1 MFDIIFQTTKSCDG
15 TNILLSC
22 FAGNLTI
29 FAFGFPYIYRAI
41 SNLSR
46 ISIILTNRI
55 KNNGWV
61 KFYPWLLIISFVLNA
76 TFLAW
81 YNNTVLCITVL
92 LLLIHIIYVML
103 LYKIIENSIL
113 NPFNNVEN
121 KDIHKLDIKFRNEK
135 ELENDILLVTDLI
148 CYLEKNSF
156 NEPDLQKYFS
166 WLIDVTFFKFQKYD
180 IKNFDYFLGILPK
193 EQASLYSTL
202 HKIYWLNRWAVNE
215 RKLVSLDYI
224 DNFYSWVL
232 EYGLKHPKGFNYEAY
247 PTLKTIKNIESL
259 ENDYFNEANNV
270 KKDIIK
276 KHCNFIKR
284 TQSEVLEQ
292 KKQVSLYRISND
304 FISNNEIY
312 YFVELLY
319 YILNRKLEL
328 KQREKYEPCFSILTS
343 AIDNNIFGKHY
354 PQLFERIKKH
364 HDYFYGK
371 PNIYTDICGF
381 HIIIVSYLIF
391 KNQYQLLK
399 SFLYYEEP
407 PERITQHTRPQ
418 IPNTINNILLSYIG
432 SDSVFYNTQT
442 FSANVSSRKYKF
454 YTLFLLLINSKR
466 FAEKC
471 EKNLAKL
478 NPNDWQYEFIK
489 KDFRYHNECSI
500 DFSKINFD
508 DLMSFISIGN
518 YKEYLDNF
526 NKETELLNLFEIKN
540 DDINFIDKILN
551 NIILRIKKAQ
561 NNFLR
566 RKFEKIVKC
575 EFSQYKQNE
584 LRVKNLYEF
593 INAKIYYIFES
604 VKEIKF
610 LGTNNTN
617 LTNFYLMLYDKT
629 YNKRRILSGQY
640 QYLFNNEPTD
650 DFYRRLFNLL
660 IEHCQKIASVD
671 DIPFN
676 INENY
681 QILSNFDRKQTFV
694 SFGFKKENIKMKP
707 CIVNGEKEDD
717 FDGAD
722 VSSIK
727 INNNDIKI
735 SNYNN
740 NFHFLNN
747 NKTYPHAIILFDP
760 QRISI
765 ELEENRPIKFIDIK
779 GGQVKIQDDTQV
791 KIKIP
796 KDKSLGFYIVS
807 SN

>member
-1 MFDIIFQTTKSCDG
+1 MFDIVINALPKSIDS
-15 TNILLSC
+15 TNVLLTC
-22 FAGNLTI
+22 LAGNLTI
-29 FAFGFPYIYRAI
+29 FAFGYPYIYRAI
-41 SNLSR
+41 NNLAN
-46 ISIILTNRI
+46 ISSILTNRVRGNI
-55 KNNGWV
+55 YF
-61 KFYPWLLIISFVLNA
+61 KFYPIYIIFLFILNAISLLWFDSIVWCVCSVILLLGHIFYIMALYHYIETKTLEPFKLVINKEINEHGLII
-76 TFLAW
+76 
-81 YNNTVLCITVL
+81 
-92 LLLIHIIYVML
+92 
-103 LYKIIENSIL
+103 K
-113 NPFNNVEN
+113 
-121 KDIHKLDIKFRNEK
+121 KDK
-135 ELENDILLVTDLI
+135 ELENDINLVLDLI
-148 CYLEKNSF
+148 CYAEKITI
-156 NEPDLQKYFS
+156 NEPDLYKYFD
-166 WLIDVTFFKFQKYD
+166 WLTNVTFFNFKTFDNEKSDFLFGIKQKYY
-180 IKNFDYFLGILPK
+180 NSVFCT
-193 EQASLYSTL
+193 LYKTQ
-202 HKIYWLNRWAVNE
+202 WLNQWAV
-215 RKLVSLDYI
+215 DYKKRTTLYYI
-224 DNFYSWVL
+224 ANFYKKIL
-232 EYGLKHPKGFNYEAY
+232 EYSSVDVN
-247 PTLKTIKNIESL
+247 KTDNTKQ
-259 ENDYFNEANNV
+259 NE
-270 KKDIIK
+270 IK
-276 KHCNFIKR
+276 KVIQN
-284 TQSEVLEQ
+284 TTLEYL
-292 KKQVSLYRISND
+292 KQVILYRINHD
-304 FISNNEIY
+304 FVLDNEME
-312 YFVELLY
+312 YFVNLFY
-319 YILNRKLEL
+319 FILINKLNN
-328 KQREKYEPCFSILTS
+328 KQNDKFEPCFSILS
-343 AIDNNIFGKHY
+343 KMIDYDMSEEYYHQMIYQIQNN
-354 PQLFERIKKH
+354 RS
-364 HDYFYGK
+364 YFYSK
-371 PNIYTDICGF
+371 KDLYFDICSF
-381 HIIIVSYLIF
+381 HISIIAYFIF
-391 KNQYQLLK
+391 KNQYKKLK
-399 SFLYYEEP
+399 SYIHYEEP

-478 NPNDWQYEFIK
+478 NSNDWQYEFIE

-604 VKEIKF
+604 VKEITF

-629 YNKRRILSGQY
+629 YNKKRILSGQY
-640 QYLFNNEPTD
+640 QYLFNNEPID

-747 NKTYPHAIILFDP
+747 NKTYPPAIILFDP

-796 KDKSLGFYIVS
+796 KDKSLGYYIVS